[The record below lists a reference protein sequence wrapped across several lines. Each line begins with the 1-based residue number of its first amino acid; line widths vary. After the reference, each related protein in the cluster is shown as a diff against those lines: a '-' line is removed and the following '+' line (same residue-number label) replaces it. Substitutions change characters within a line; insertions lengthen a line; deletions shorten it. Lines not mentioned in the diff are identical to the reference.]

1 MKKIKFL
8 TILIS
13 GLMLSNCSTDGNS
26 EQTDSTINNNQKI
39 IYSFRTEFNNP
50 NYERKI
56 ISINKYNG
64 VETLISNLGIGN
76 PKCSELSYLTSSKE
90 LVTLMEN
97 NSLIVINSLTGNN
110 YTTLLNQNVNISY
123 KESTVDNTENIFLF
137 KTENLP
143 PNYNRKIVKVNKSNG
158 SEVLISDLGI
168 GVPKSN
174 AIEYLNSTN
183 EIVSLMENNSLI
195 FVNTQNGNYSNIQ
208 LNQGSNV
215 LYREAVID
223 DSENIYLFKN
233 EYQAPNYT
241 RKIVKINKS
250 TGSEILISSL
260 GIGSPK
266 CSGMIFDKENNEI
279 LCIMEENIINIV
291 KIDNG
296 NYTELQLNNNS
307 IIRYRDL
314 CIAK

>member
-1 MKKIKFL
+1 
-8 TILIS
+8 
-13 GLMLSNCSTDGNS
+13 ML
-26 EQTDSTINNNQKI
+26 
-39 IYSFRTEFNNP
+39 FR
-50 NYERKI
+50 
-56 ISINKYNG
+56 S
-64 VETLISNLGIGN
+64 
-76 PKCSELSYLTSSKE
+76 
-90 LVTLMEN
+90 
-97 NSLIVINSLTGNN
+97 
-110 YTTLLNQNVNISY
+110 
-123 KESTVDNTENIFLF
+123 
-137 KTENLP
+137 
-143 PNYNRKIVKVNKSNG
+143 
-158 SEVLISDLGI
+158 
-168 GVPKSN
+168 
-174 AIEYLNSTN
+174 
-183 EIVSLMENNSLI
+183 VSLMENNSLI